1 MFQKLNDYDVHCAAC
16 LSAGGVAVI
25 PTDTI
30 YGIVARAEDKDAVE
44 RLYTIRKRN
53 PNKACLILIAD
64 MEDLKRFGI
73 TLSPEDKDVLAPLWP
88 GPNTIIIPNENP
100 AWAHIA
106 RGTGAL
112 AFRLPA
118 KEELRELIRATG
130 PLIAPSANPE
140 GLPPAKTT
148 AEAQAYFGN
157 DIGCYVDEGELH
169 GNPSTLWRL
178 EHGALTQIPR

>member
-1 MFQKLNDYDVHCAAC
+1 MPEHNDISTCLSY

-30 YGIVARAEDKDAVE
+30 YGIVARAEDKHAVE
-44 RLYTIRKRN
+44 RLYAIRKRN
-53 PNKACLILIAD
+53 PQKACLILIAD
-64 MEDLKRFGI
+64 MEDLERFGI
-73 TLSPEDKDVLAPLWP
+73 TLSKQEEDALAPLWP
-88 GPNTIIIPNENP
+88 GPHTVIIPNENP
-100 AWAHIA
+100 VWAHIA

-118 KEELRELIRATG
+118 KEGLRELIRATG

-140 GLPPAKTT
+140 GLPPARTIT
-148 AEAQAYFGN
+148 EAQAYFG
-157 DIGCYVDEGELH
+157 DDVSCYVDQGELG

-178 EHGALTQIPR
+178 EGGAVTQIPR

>member
-1 MFQKLNDYDVHCAAC
+1 MDDTRDNPCAAC
-16 LSAGGVAVI
+16 LSTGGVAVI

-53 PNKACLILIAD
+53 PLKACLILIAET
-64 MEDLKRFGI
+64 EDLKRFGVSL
-73 TLSPEDKDVLAPLWP
+73 TPEDEAALAPLWP
-88 GPNTIIIPNENP
+88 GPHTIIIPNENP

-118 KEELRELIRATG
+118 KEDLRALLRATG

-140 GLPPAKTT
+140 GLPSAKTI
-148 AEAQAYFGN
+148 AEARAYFG
-157 DIGCYVDEGELH
+157 DEICCYEDQGELR

-178 EHGALTQIPR
+178 ESGTLTEIPR